1 MGSLVIPPLMRP
13 FYFLLIAAVLSP
25 AAFGQGTDLPSVR
38 ALKTAE
44 PPTLDGLVT
53 EDFWSTIPPAGDFTQ
68 RNPDETQPSSERTEV
83 RFAFDEYNL
92 YIGIIC
98 YDSQPDQIVLTQ
110 NRRDGE
116 LTNTDSVQIL
126 LDTGRCSTAWSNDKF
141 ASLRE
146 LALELRE
153 PEIAALLPVDA

>member
-83 RFAFDEYNL
+83 RFAFDEDNL
-92 YIGIIC
+92 GGTSNRIK
-98 YDSQPDQIVLTQ
+98 VL
-110 NRRDGE
+110 
-116 LTNTDSVQIL
+116 V
-126 LDTGRCSTAWSNDKF
+126 GR
-141 ASLRE
+141 
-146 LALELRE
+146 
-153 PEIAALLPVDA
+153 